1 MKNQILH
8 NPYCSKSRATLDL
21 LTERKLDVAVTDY
34 QKTPLDK
41 DELRKICGL
50 LGKQPLDIMRV
61 NDVLFSD
68 LGLSKDN
75 GYSDEQW
82 LDVLVAHPKLLERP
96 IVIYNG
102 KAAIGRPIENVM
114 AIL

>member
-8 NPYCSKSRATLDL
+8 NPHCSKSRATLEL
-21 LTERKLDVAVTDY
+21 LTERKVDVVVTDY

-41 DELRKICGL
+41 EELRGILAL
-50 LGKQPLDIMRV
+50 LGKQALEVTRV
-61 NDVLFSD
+61 NDALFSE
-68 LGLSKDN
+68 LGLSRDN
-75 GYSDEQW
+75 GYSEEQW

-96 IVIYNG
+96 IVVYNG
-102 KAAIGRPIENVM
+102 KAALGRPIENVM

>member
-8 NPYCSKSRATLDL
+8 NPHCSKSRATLEL
-21 LTERKLDVAVTDY
+21 LNERKVDVAVLDY
-34 QKTPLDK
+34 QKTPLGK
-41 DELRKICGL
+41 EALREILDL
-50 LGKQPLDIMRV
+50 LGKKPLDIIRV
-61 NDVLFSD
+61 KDGLFSE
-68 LGLSKDN
+68 LGLSSGN
-75 GYSDEQW
+75 GYTDEQW